1 MPGRFDCK
9 SSLLPPGHVVL
20 FVVPLANSSTDLEH
34 THHSS
39 VGTFSPELF
48 FHLNISDS
56 WTGIAFRDIPMSS
69 HQYVLPLFS
78 PCDACW
84 HSEHYDFQGVSCVSP
99 SIECFYSILKH
110 SALQS
115 GLLQFLHALL
125 QIILS
130 RSPLSP
136 PLRLLMAFH
145 GWHADSRSKFCLLLL
160 NLVLTYLGHLSR
172 TELCLHIVC
181 FLCACANFSLVLLPS
196 RRHWR

>member
-1 MPGRFDCK
+1 MPSEIYPCHHINMYY
-9 SSLLPPGHVVL
+9 LCLVHVT
-20 FVVPLANSSTDLEH
+20 P
-34 THHSS
+34 
-39 VGTFSPELF
+39 VGTQNTMTSKVSL
-48 FHLNISDS
+48 
-56 WTGIAFRDIPMSS
+56 
-69 HQYVLPLFS
+69 VLALAS
-78 PCDACW
+78 NA
-84 HSEHYDFQGVSCVSP
+84 
-99 SIECFYSILKH
+99 SILKH